1 MRDFEIVIRRFLLIF
16 LLPFFVLLVKHA
28 NGPAADFNLSA
39 LPFSFGM
46 LCRLLSLVF
55 TCVKSRIDAN
65 VLSLYKDVEEEE
77 AILYTYCPFFFSRER
92 ERKLNVWK
100 GFYRLKRGNVE
111 LYHSSWYTRKCSVQ
125 VIYSFYYIIT
135 VPCNHG
141 RKTHKNVFRGFF
153 LFFK

>member
-1 MRDFEIVIRRFLLIF
+1 LSFTI
-16 LLPFFVLLVKHA
+16 LLPPEKQKRLLFSSRWKKDPHKKYITSFCETLKLRPGAFFLYFFPLFFVLLVKHA

-77 AILYTYCPFFFSRER
+77 AILYVLPF
-92 ERKLNVWK
+92 L
-100 GFYRLKRGNVE
+100 
-111 LYHSSWYTRKCSVQ
+111 SV
-125 VIYSFYYIIT
+125 
-135 VPCNHG
+135 
-141 RKTHKNVFRGFF
+141 F
-153 LFFK
+153 LG